1 MRRRVAVLAIPPLV
15 VLGLLDAAASAQ
27 TSPPSTAPTITV
39 PNRDGLSGGAGN
51 DGGSISA
58 DVKAGTT
65 GSPSPAARL
74 RPRVRRVSTAPKPV
88 PRFPVCMVP
97 LGEGG
102 DGPCAPPDPPPAV
115 DKPVLAT
122 PTQLAR
128 SAGQRTEL
136 PLPGIRTSPPT
147 DADQLVNLPTWMWL
161 ANWEPQT
168 ATATEGG
175 LTVTVTATP
184 RRVVWR
190 MGAGDPVVC
199 GAGRAWNPDL
209 REEQQSSDCT
219 FTYRA
224 SSANQPDLMY
234 RASATMVFDVT
245 WSATNGES
253 GSLGQASTTTDFR
266 MRVAEGQAL
275 VIG

>member
-1 MRRRVAVLAIPPLV
+1 MITAGVGNVTSQPTATERPRARPITRRR
-15 VLGLLDAAASAQ
+15 
-27 TSPPSTAPTITV
+27 
-39 PNRDGLSGGAGN
+39 
-51 DGGSISA
+51 
-58 DVKAGTT
+58 
-65 GSPSPAARL
+65 PA
-74 RPRVRRVSTAPKPV
+74 RPRSD

-102 DGPCAPPDPPPAV
+102 DGVCAQDPPPV
-115 DKPVLAT
+115 VNKPEPR
-122 PTQLAR
+122 PTADVAR
-128 SAGQRTEL
+128 NVGQRTPL
-136 PLPGIRTSPPT
+136 PVPGIRTSPPT
-147 DADQLVNLPTWMWL
+147 GADQLVNLPTWMWL
-161 ANWEPQT
+161 ENWAPAS

-184 RRVVWR
+184 KRVVWR

-199 GAGRAWNPDL
+199 GAGRAWNPAL

-234 RASATMVFDVT
+234 RASATMVFDIS